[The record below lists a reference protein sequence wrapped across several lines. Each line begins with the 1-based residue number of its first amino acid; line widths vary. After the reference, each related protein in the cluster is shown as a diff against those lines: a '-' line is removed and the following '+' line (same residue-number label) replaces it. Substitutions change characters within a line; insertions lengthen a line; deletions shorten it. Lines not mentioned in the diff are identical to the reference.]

1 MAIANGTILGT
12 DVPVIAQKLFSAAQP
27 TAKPSSVSQ
36 AISWAAGA
44 WGVSDPS
51 ASPTPPANIVTNAL
65 GLVLNGFTSN
75 DLQAVASGAVSR
87 GLL

>member
-1 MAIANGTILGT
+1 MGT
-12 DVPVIAQKLFSAAQP
+12 DVPVIAKKLFSAAQP

-51 ASPTPPANIVTNAL
+51 ASPTPPANILSNAL
-65 GLVLNGFTSN
+65 GLVLNGFTSS
-75 DLQAVASGAVSR
+75 DLQAVISGAVSH
-87 GLL
+87 GLF